1 MEKRSGGCI
10 CWANSG
16 GAGVSVSCS
25 SEKGCD
31 LVKDNTVPC
40 SICLLPSP
48 PDMP

>member
-1 MEKRSGGCI
+1 MEKRSGVCI

-16 GAGVSVSCS
+16 GAAVSVSGS
-25 SEKGCD
+25 SEKGFD
-31 LVKDNTVPC
+31 LVKDSTMPC